1 LKYTNEKNKEIGF
14 TLNDY
19 RIGEVTFEGYVFD
32 LDTFIYDK
40 VEFKDE
46 ETTYSTFAEGNMM
59 HLSFLRANR
68 QFYNTYIV
76 NTFALQDKLPDEF
89 IEHVKFNYIPNMSIF
104 GGHKHELVAE
114 ASKYCLDIYY
124 NNQEFFDKNF
134 YNACIAEQLFIPAA
148 MRMIQGG
155 EVPPL
160 FTFLFKGNPTY
171 FKFVNESEKRDF
183 PFEIVSENRIAYI
196 HDETD
201 LFKNIMNNF
210 NGVLHLNGYK
220 DFEKAIFL
228 VRQRIITVLSSR
240 YIFRFIF
247 LNFFLPRCSLFC
259 KSSFNKNKT
268 HGTSASLYVH
278 LCRITMTGLGICLV
292 FPYGLSCLMPIIIHW
307 LFLLLIVI
315 LIKISVSFLECL
327 PLFHLLHLQ
336 IKYL

>member
-1 LKYTNEKNKEIGF
+1 MRILHTYIPTDNGAPLDRSHYYCMALSALLAKRHYGHIELYTNNKIKKSVEEIGIPYDVIN
-14 TLNDY
+14 TQLLNNT
-19 RIGEVTFEGYVFD
+19 TFETFSIPKMMVYASQIEPYVHID

-40 VEFKDE
+40 VDFKDE

-59 HLSFLRANR
+59 HLSFLKANR

-76 NTFALQDKLPDEF
+76 NAFKLQDKLPNDF
-89 IEHVKFNYIPNMSIF
+89 LEHVKFNYIPNMSIF
-104 GGHKHELVAE
+104 GGYKHELVAE
-114 ASKYCLDIYY
+114 ASKYCLEIYY
-124 NNQEFFDKNF
+124 NNQDFFDKDF

-183 PFEIVSENRIAYI
+183 PFEIVSENRLTYI
-196 HDETD
+196 NDETD

-228 VRQRIITVLSSR
+228 IRQRIITDFNREDIVNKIDEMFND
-240 YIFRFIF
+240 YIESDDITYSYCEY
-247 LNFFLPRCSLFC
+247 LCNQI
-259 KSSFNKNKT
+259 NK
-268 HGTSASLYVH
+268 L
-278 LCRITMTGLGICLV
+278 
-292 FPYGLSCLMPIIIHW
+292 
-307 LFLLLIVI
+307 
-315 LIKISVSFLECL
+315 
-327 PLFHLLHLQ
+327 
-336 IKYL
+336 